1 MYVKESLITAVMRHF
16 SKLKLCSESHNLP
29 KAGYFVIIVL
39 YIIMSRITGVLSNSQ
54 EVILM
59 GNQMI
64 PFSSLAGAFSSFSS
78 MLMIFLVVFYGHI
91 GFYTATAIILYRL
104 FILIYVIFVSHN
116 FPTIPGIFTN
126 FVTFL
131 AIALIQ
137 RRNNR
142 IDKFKES
149 ELSHLK
155 EQQKFSQR
163 LFEQTATALV
173 SAIDAKDE
181 YSRGHSQRVADYSE
195 KIAKCLGKSE
205 EDCRKIYYA
214 ALLHDVGKIGIADNI
229 INKDCEPTEEEY
241 KIIMEHPSIG
251 EQILSSI
258 TEYPYLSIGAK
269 YHHERY
275 DGKGYP
281 EGLKGED
288 IPEIARIIAVAD
300 TYDAMTSSRSYRAAL
315 PQLVASEELAKAS
328 GTQLDPVFV
337 RVMEHV
343 IDLDFDYG
351 EMEKSALK
359 AIAGADELVCK
370 EYRDEVTT
378 GKRITYYNTRV
389 RFKCHLD
396 EKGGRGPEIIL
407 FDSFDGRYH
416 DDEATA
422 RELRYYEYCDM
433 WMNGTI
439 SGKGVRKTETKVYSD
454 KDRKLPLSGKDNGS
468 ADVFYEINAVKR
480 KDHALITISDGI
492 NVTEH
497 IIALPDS
504 SRFVYL
510 ALSGENCTISGISAD
525 VSKEKIPDDYIPR
538 IAEKI
543 SYIDVPQGDIPN
555 VQIDSYRTDASKGI
569 LITDEMKISFHTMS
583 LPTASLIWHCAYI
596 VLFSSLDGTVNGENY
611 VEYGLIR
618 TDGEYWDVDQENN
631 NKIVA
636 YINDDFNGWDA
647 WKKAN
652 KEGLDY
658 AISIKKNNNLITVS
672 TQNAGISIKNTTNF
686 ADMPPKIYAA
696 LTGDQCAISNIR
708 INRA

>member
-1 MYVKESLITAVMRHF
+1 MRHLA
-16 SKLKLCSESHNLP
+16 KLKVCSESHNVP
-29 KAGYFVIIVL
+29 RIGYFAI
-39 YIIMSRITGVLSNSQ
+39 IIMYLIFSRITGTLSNSE
-54 EVILM
+54 EVMHI
-59 GNQMI
+59 GGQII
-64 PFSSLAGAFSSFSS
+64 PFSSLAGATSSFSS
-78 MLMIFLVVFYGHI
+78 MLIIFLVVFYGHL
-91 GFYTATAIILYRL
+91 GFYTATAIIVYRL
-104 FILIYVIFVSHN
+104 FVLIYVIFVSHN
-116 FPTIPGIFTN
+116 FPTIPGLFTN
-126 FVTFL
+126 FVTFM

-173 SAIDAKDE
+173 NAIDAKDE
-181 YSRGHSQRVADYSE
+181 YSKGHSQRVADYSE
-195 KIAKCLGKSE
+195 KIAKFLGKSE

-214 ALLHDVGKIGIADNI
+214 ALLHDVGKIGISDNI

-241 KIIMEHPSIG
+241 KIIMEHPTIG

-315 PQLVASEELAKAS
+315 PQLVASEELAKAA
-328 GTQLDPVFV
+328 GTQLDPCFV
-337 RVMEHV
+337 RIMQHV
-343 IDLDFDYG
+343 VDLDFDYG

-359 AIAGADELVCK
+359 AIAGANELVCT
-370 EYRDEVTT
+370 ENRDVVSS
-378 GKRITYYNTRV
+378 GKRVTYYNTKV
-389 RFKCHLD
+389 RFKCHRD
-396 EKGGRGPEIIL
+396 EPGGRGPEIIL

-416 DDEATA
+416 NDEATIE
-422 RELRYYEYCDM
+422 ELRYYEYCEM
-433 WMNGTI
+433 WLNGNV
-439 SGKGVRKTETKVYSD
+439 SGNGVRKIETKVYSED
-454 KDRKLPLSGKDNGS
+454 NKDSDLSGNDQDS
-468 ADVFYEINAVKR
+468 TDVFYEINAVKR
-480 KDHALITISDGI
+480 QDHTLITISDGKK
-492 NVTEH
+492 VTEH
-497 IIALPDS
+497 VIALPDS
-504 SRFVYL
+504 SRFVYF
-510 ALSGENCTISGISAD
+510 ALTGENCTISGISID

-543 SYIDVPQGDIPN
+543 SYIDVSQGDIPN

-569 LITDEMKISFHTMS
+569 LISDEMDISFHTMS

-596 VLFSSLDGTVNGENY
+596 VLFSSLDGKVNGEDY
-611 VEYGLIR
+611 KEYAMIR
-618 TDGEYWDVDQENN
+618 TDGEYWDVDEENN
-631 NKIVA
+631 NKIIVHT
-636 YINDDFNGWDA
+636 NDDFEGWDA

-658 AISIKKNNNLITVS
+658 VISIKKNDNLITVA
-672 TQNAGISIKNTTNF
+672 TQNAGLHIKNTTNF
-686 ADMPPKIYAA
+686 ASIPEKIYVA
-696 LTGDQCAISNIR
+696 LTGDQCAITNIR

>member
-1 MYVKESLITAVMRHF
+1 MRHLA
-16 SKLKLCSESHNLP
+16 KLKVCSESHNVP
-29 KAGYFVIIVL
+29 KIGYFAI
-39 YIIMSRITGVLSNSQ
+39 IIMYLIFSRITGTLSNSE
-54 EVILM
+54 EVMHI
-59 GNQMI
+59 GDQII
-64 PFSSLAGAFSSFSS
+64 PFSSLAGATSSFSS
-78 MLMIFLVVFYGHI
+78 MLIIFLVVFYGHL
-91 GFYTATAIILYRL
+91 GFYTATAIIVYRL
-104 FILIYVIFVSHN
+104 FVLIYVIFVSHN
-116 FPTIPGIFTN
+116 FPTIPGLFTN
-126 FVTFL
+126 FVTFM

-173 SAIDAKDE
+173 NAIDAKDE
-181 YSRGHSQRVADYSE
+181 YSKGHSQRVADYSE
-195 KIAKCLGKSE
+195 KIARCLGKSE

-241 KIIMEHPSIG
+241 KIIMEHPIIG

-300 TYDAMTSSRSYRAAL
+300 TYDAMTSSRSYREAL
-315 PQLVASEELAKAS
+315 PMLVASEELTKAA
-328 GTQLDPVFV
+328 GTQLDPRFV
-337 RVMEHV
+337 RIMQHV
-343 IDLDFDYG
+343 IDLEFDYG

-359 AIAGADELVCK
+359 AIAGANELVCT
-370 EYRDEVTT
+370 ENRDVVSS
-378 GKRITYYNTRV
+378 GKRVTYYNTKV
-389 RFKCHLD
+389 RFKCHMD
-396 EKGGRGPEIIL
+396 EPGGRGPEIIL

-416 DDEATA
+416 NDEATIE
-422 RELRYYEYCDM
+422 ELRYYEYCEM
-433 WMNGTI
+433 WLNGNV
-439 SGKGVRKTETKVYSD
+439 SGNGVRKIETKVYSED
-454 KDRKLPLSGKDNGS
+454 NKDSDLSGNDQDS

-480 KDHALITISDGI
+480 KGHALIKISDGKR
-492 NVTEH
+492 VTEH
-497 IIALPDS
+497 VIALPDS
-504 SRFVYL
+504 SRFVYF
-510 ALSGENCTISGISAD
+510 ALTGENCTISGISID

-555 VQIDSYRTDASKGI
+555 VQIDSYRTDASNGI
-569 LITDEMKISFHTMS
+569 LISDEMDISFHTMS

-596 VLFSSLDGTVNGENY
+596 VLFSSLDGKVNGEDY
-611 VEYGLIR
+611 TEYAMIR
-618 TDGEYWDVDQENN
+618 TDGEYWDVDEENN
-631 NKIVA
+631 NKIIVHT
-636 YINDDFNGWDA
+636 NDDFEGWDA

-658 AISIKKNNNLITVS
+658 VISIKKNDNLITVA
-672 TQNAGISIKNTTNF
+672 TQNAGLHIKNTTNF
-686 ADMPPKIYAA
+686 ASIPEKIYVA
-696 LTGDQCAISNIR
+696 LTGDQCAITNIR
-708 INRA
+708 VNRA

>member
-1 MYVKESLITAVMRHF
+1 MRHLA
-16 SKLKLCSESHNLP
+16 KLKVCSESHNVP
-29 KAGYFVIIVL
+29 KIGYFAI
-39 YIIMSRITGVLSNSQ
+39 IIMYLIFSRITGTLSNSE
-54 EVILM
+54 EVMHI
-59 GNQMI
+59 GDQII
-64 PFSSLAGAFSSFSS
+64 PFSSLAGATSSFSS
-78 MLMIFLVVFYGHI
+78 MLIIFLVVFYGHL
-91 GFYTATAIILYRL
+91 GFYTATAIIVYRL
-104 FILIYVIFVSHN
+104 FVLIYVIFVSHN
-116 FPTIPGIFTN
+116 FPTIPGLFTN
-126 FVTFL
+126 FVTFM

-149 ELSHLK
+149 ELTHLK

-173 SAIDAKDE
+173 NAIDAKDE
-181 YSRGHSQRVADYSE
+181 YSKGHSQRVADYSE
-195 KIAKCLGKSE
+195 KIARCLGKSE

-241 KIIMEHPSIG
+241 KIIMEHPIIG

-300 TYDAMTSSRSYRAAL
+300 TYDAMTSSRSYREAL
-315 PQLVASEELAKAS
+315 PMLVASEELTKAA
-328 GTQLDPVFV
+328 GTQLDPRFV
-337 RVMEHV
+337 RIMQHV
-343 IDLDFDYG
+343 IDLEFDYG

-359 AIAGADELVCK
+359 AIAGANELVCT
-370 EYRDEVTT
+370 ENRDVVSS
-378 GKRITYYNTRV
+378 GKRVTYYNTKV
-389 RFKCHLD
+389 RFKCHMD
-396 EKGGRGPEIIL
+396 EPGGRGPEIIL

-416 DDEATA
+416 NDEATIE
-422 RELRYYEYCDM
+422 ELRYYEYCEM
-433 WMNGTI
+433 WLNGNV
-439 SGKGVRKTETKVYSD
+439 SGNGVRKIETKVYSED
-454 KDRKLPLSGKDNGS
+454 NKDSDLSGNDQDS

-480 KDHALITISDGI
+480 KDHALIKISDGKR
-492 NVTEH
+492 VTEH
-497 IIALPDS
+497 VIALPDS
-504 SRFVYL
+504 SRFVYF
-510 ALSGENCTISGISAD
+510 ALTGENCTISGISID

-555 VQIDSYRTDASKGI
+555 VQIDSYRTDASNGI
-569 LITDEMKISFHTMS
+569 LISDEMDISFHTMS

-596 VLFSSLDGTVNGENY
+596 VLFSSLDGKVNGEDY
-611 VEYGLIR
+611 TEYAMIR
-618 TDGEYWDVDQENN
+618 TDGEYWDVDEENN
-631 NKIVA
+631 NKIIVHT
-636 YINDDFNGWDA
+636 NDDFEGWDA

-658 AISIKKNNNLITVS
+658 VISIKKNDNLITVA
-672 TQNAGISIKNTTNF
+672 TQNAGLHIKNTTNF
-686 ADMPPKIYAA
+686 ASIPEKIYVA
-696 LTGDQCAISNIR
+696 LTGDQCAITNIR
-708 INRA
+708 VNRA